1 MSRIVVGVDGSTHAD
16 RALHW
21 AVREAELRG
30 ASIELVH
37 GYVIHPHAAL
47 FGATDQELAE
57 ARMTTIVE
65 RHQALLSGIKWTA
78 TLAPLIAS
86 PTSALIDAGEDAD
99 LIVVGSR
106 GFGGFEALL
115 VGSTSYR
122 TAAHASSPVAVIR
135 GGHETEALDGTRP
148 IVVGIDG
155 SRAGRRALRWAL
167 DEAERRAVSVT
178 VAHAYFAPTDPAAT
192 IVPPGQMDRYRQRAH
207 DGAVE
212 LVEQELEDMPA
223 PSSVTVERVVT
234 AGSPAGVLLN
244 LAGPA
249 QLLVVGTRG
258 HGALGRAVF
267 GSVSHQCLHHTTGN
281 VIVVP

>member
-1 MSRIVVGVDGSTHAD
+1 V
-16 RALHW
+16 
-21 AVREAELRG
+21 
-30 ASIELVH
+30 
-37 GYVIHPHAAL
+37 
-47 FGATDQELAE
+47 
-57 ARMTTIVE
+57 
-65 RHQALLSGIKWTA
+65 
-78 TLAPLIAS
+78 
-86 PTSALIDAGEDAD
+86 
-99 LIVVGSR
+99 SR
-106 GFGGFEALL
+106 GLGGFDELF

-148 IVVGIDG
+148 IIVGIDG

-178 VAHAYFAPTDPAAT
+178 VAHAYFAPADPAVAAAT
-192 IVPPGQMDRYRQRAH
+192 VAAPDQMDRYRQRAH
-207 DGAVE
+207 DEAVDLIEHE
-212 LVEQELEDMPA
+212 LDNVPVPA
-223 PSSVTVERVVT
+223 SITVERVVT
-234 AGSPAGVLLN
+234 TGSPAGALLE